1 MFKGIL
7 PSKRMPST
15 EFTMVT
21 SLGDISNGKE
31 NVPDPVP
38 AVPAKP
44 SKVTVHKDK
53 AKHEKSKSLKALQ
66 DFTVEPVVTN
76 QAFDKLLVGE
86 IPSES
91 LLILT
96 KKMNRMICKFHPPSV
111 QSLPTWT
118 LR

>member
-1 MFKGIL
+1 
-7 PSKRMPST
+7 
-15 EFTMVT
+15 MVT

-44 SKVTVHKDK
+44 SKVTALKDK
-53 AKHEKSKSLKALQ
+53 AKHEKSKSMKALQ
-66 DFTVEPVVTN
+66 DFSVEPVATN
-76 QAFDKLLVGE
+76 QAFDRLLVIE
-86 IPSES
+86 IPTEGI
-91 LLILT
+91 LLLT
-96 KKMNRMICKFHPPSV
+96 KMNRMICKFHPLSV